1 MFILNNCIHIFCVFL
16 IGTIHRAIC
25 RNGDNQG
32 SMDYDSCNPLD
43 NHDRNSIYTSWNPQ
57 SIWICKNQLWASRI
71 WNKRWCAW
79 TELKILFILTYTWL
93 IMALVFW
100 GLTVGLYW
108 LLCAPLKMDLKG
120 VVKKM
125 PFPKDDVLKILAIVY
140 FILVKPYVE
149 EWFWRRYNYDIFL
162 NSTEAATSH
171 DDFVNHIELEFW
183 IVSFFWA
190 LTYTVISILAG
201 ATFVWA
207 LIICLIFMALG
218 RFLIW
223 IRWQHGWFANQ
234 IKCYY
239 ASN

>member
-1 MFILNNCIHIFCVFL
+1 
-16 IGTIHRAIC
+16 
-25 RNGDNQG
+25 
-32 SMDYDSCNPLD
+32 
-43 NHDRNSIYTSWNPQ
+43 
-57 SIWICKNQLWASRI
+57 
-71 WNKRWCAW
+71 
-79 TELKILFILTYTWL
+79 
-93 IMALVFW
+93 MALIFW

-108 LLCAPLKMDLKG
+108 LLWEPFKVDLKG

-125 PFPKDDVLKILAIVY
+125 PFPKDDLLKILAIVY

-162 NSTEAATSH
+162 NSTESATSH
-171 DDFVNHIELEFW
+171 NDFINHIELEFW

-190 LTYTVISILAG
+190 LTYTVIAIKAG

-223 IRWQHGWFANQ
+223 MRWKHGWFADY
-234 IKCYY
+234 IVHMGVCGGVIICYFL
-239 ASN
+239 ADSGKF